1 MKTCRF
7 FCRFGYQN
15 LFKVKALL
23 KFLFFFY
30 TTIIIAQNNVEQELL
45 KKYSSYE
52 LIKNQKSKYGSWT
65 YKFEL
70 DNGKIITQE
79 NYERNTLVYKSKISY
94 DSINNIKY
102 EIKLYDRNDGYK
114 IDTVTIEQK
123 IYNNKKELIQLLH
136 KDESFI
142 RYSNHDL
149 NGFPQLEEYENH
161 LIYDKREFKYD
172 SKNNIIEEKIY
183 SKYFDEINNKE
194 TDSTQIETITYEYNL
209 NNDIIS
215 LNRQFKFPV
224 KFPIIYG
231 GGRSHY
237 ENEKFRYVYNNDDL
251 WTKKYWIIN

>member
-1 MKTCRF
+1 MKIIF
-7 FCRFGYQN
+7 HIV
-15 LFKVKALL
+15 LFI
-23 KFLFFFY
+23 FINF
-30 TTIIIAQNNVEQELL
+30 TIAQNNNEQELL

-52 LIKNQKSKYGSWT
+52 LIKNPKSKYGCWT
-65 YKFEL
+65 YKFKL

-79 NYERNTLVYKSKISY
+79 NFERKTLAYKSKFTY
-94 DSINNIKY
+94 DTINNIKY
-102 EIKLYDRNDGYK
+102 EIKLYDRNDGHK

-136 KDESFI
+136 KGESFI

-172 SKNNIIEEKIY
+172 SKNNIIVEKIY

-194 TDSTQIETITYEYNL
+194 SDSTQIETITYEYNI

-215 LNRQFKFPV
+215 LNRHFKYPV

-231 GGRSHY
+231 GGWSHY
-237 ENEKFRYVYNNDDL
+237 ENEKFRYEYNNSGL
-251 WTKKYWIIN
+251 WTKKYWIINEREILIEKRKFYH